1 MRRCPVW
8 YPLAVL
14 LAALSASPAAGRDP
28 LPELPDYVFAV
39 APEEEN
45 LDVVVFAPVQPV
57 LIRFRVQI
65 DGRGF
70 CTAWDQFVGR
80 LHDYLDTNGNR
91 VLTAQEARPGRW
103 QQLFGNLLPFGD
115 SGAPIPAG
123 DPAALDS
130 DPRDGKVSV
139 DELSRYLHAV
149 LGYEAYGVQTGI
161 GPDPMA
167 QSAFAHLDV
176 DQDGL
181 LEPAE
186 LAGAEGLI
194 LRLDSD
200 EDEMVALAELRPYDN
215 PLAGQFDPDT
225 GAGRATIA
233 AESDPIVPLTSAE
246 VRRLV
251 GQRLLRK
258 YGAGAFGKADATGID
273 RFLLDPTPGLV
284 LDVRLSRSPGVGA
297 TLELAGPGDPAGPLA
312 SKVKKTEE
320 DDLVLDLESVEVRL
334 GLSDNVRDLRR
345 FFAMRF
351 SEADANKDGSLDRKE
366 AEKARFLQPLFDP
379 ADRNGDDKVS
389 QGEMTAYLD
398 RSVDATQS
406 RLMVTPGDS
415 GRSVFAFLDADH
427 DRRLGRRELR
437 QAARQLKGFDRDGD
451 GRVAL
456 AELPLVYEVHVGR
469 GPFFRRRGVAYES
482 YDAPPR
488 RRPGALDAAVSWF
501 RHMDRNHDG
510 DVSPREFLGTADD
523 FRRLDADGD
532 GLIDPREAAKGP

>member
-1 MRRCPVW
+1 MRLCPVW

-39 APEEEN
+39 APQEEN

-57 LIRFRVQI
+57 LIRFRVQV

-70 CTAWDQFVGR
+70 RTAWDEFVGR
-80 LHDYLDTNGNR
+80 LYDYLDTNGDR

-103 QQLFGNLLPFGD
+103 PQLFGNLLPFGD
-115 SGAPIPAG
+115 SGAPIPVG
-123 DPAALDS
+123 GPAALDS

-139 DELSRYLHAV
+139 DELSRYLREV
-149 LGYEAYGVQTGI
+149 LGYEAHGVQPGL
-161 GPDPMA
+161 GPDPLT

-176 DQDGL
+176 DKDGL

-215 PLAGQFDPDT
+215 QFAGQFDPDT
-225 GAGRATIA
+225 GVVRALIA
-233 AESDPIVPLTSAE
+233 ADSDPIVPLTSAE

-251 GQRLLRK
+251 GERLLRK
-258 YGAGAFGKADATGID
+258 YGAGAFGKTDATALE

-284 LDVRLSRSPGVGA
+284 LDVRLSRSPRAGS
-297 TLELAGPGDPAGPLA
+297 TLELAGPGDLAGPLA

-320 DDLVLDLESVEVRL
+320 DGLVLDLEGIEVRL
-334 GLSDNVRDLRR
+334 GLSDNVRDFRR

-351 SEADANKDGSLDRKE
+351 GEADANKDGALDRKE
-366 AEKARFLQPLFDP
+366 AEKSRFFQNVFDP
-379 ADRNGDDKVS
+379 ADRNGDEMLS

-415 GRSVFAFLDADH
+415 GRSVFEFLDADR

-437 QAARQLKGFDRDGD
+437 NAAGQLKGFDRDGD
-451 GRVAL
+451 GRVGL
-456 AELPLVYEVHVGR
+456 AELPRVYELHVGR
-469 GPFFRRRGVAYES
+469 GPFSRRRGVAFES

-488 RRPGALDAAVSWF
+488 RRPGALEAAVSWF

-510 DVSPREFLGTADD
+510 DVSPREFLGTAED